1 MSITFQST
9 PSEFQPVLSDG
20 IYFTLSSNTYNVAS
34 TFKFKFNY
42 ELYVEDS
49 LVFLGKCAP
58 NPFGLGIID
67 LQQILETYTD
77 SLPISY
83 WDTTPI
89 YTHQTFPFSR
99 PANEEVINYYVKVGY
114 EYADSEISPVTG
126 FTGYGNAVGE
136 PAVQTETYKV
146 FRSTMGTN
154 PRATQQDFDINPFI
168 LSGLPQGV
176 YPTISGLFLTNAPRI
191 LDVRETDYFTLGF
204 TNYYLWSGATSGFSQ
219 GYYVEYNFY
228 DDQGV
233 LISATTYDNITTNG
247 GGPRNN
253 CNLVYQNLYL
263 IEPVSGATDWNTL
276 YVGAGPANLPEIP
289 DGTVQYTVQLFGN
302 FTGSTEPIQPTP
314 TPTPTPGLSPT
325 PTPTPSNTPIP
336 YCEGCTE
343 YQLYW
348 SGESLASV
356 VIVDCATQVT
366 LNLSLTP
373 GLVYNIC
380 SCEYPVAEVAV
391 QILTGGPCLPPTP
404 TPTPSSTPLCSCA
417 EYLIE
422 NATEFTDNLLYIDC
436 FGNPQFQA
444 LGPFQATTL
453 CACLNSIEYVYSE
466 VSYLGVCVVSQTPTP
481 TRTPTMTPTPSSTAG
496 ECVGIVIQECT
507 NTCPGGICGCDNPF
521 SVTVYTAPGVLPSDI
536 GATLYSDCALTIP
549 YFGDYEYG
557 GDIYSASP
565 VVFICNPGGPC

>member
-58 NPFGLGIID
+58 NPFGLGIVD

-289 DGTVQYTVQLFGN
+289 NGTVQYTVQLFGN
-302 FTGSTEPIQPTP
+302 FTGSTSPIQPTP

-336 YCEGCTE
+336 YCSGCTE

-348 SGESLASV
+348 TGESLASV
-356 VIVDCATQVT
+356 VIVDCATQNT

-373 GLVYNIC
+373 GLFYNIC
-380 SCEYPVAEVAV
+380 SCEYPLAEVDI

-404 TPTPSSTPLCSCA
+404 TPTPSSTPLCTCG

-453 CACLNSIEYVYSE
+453 CACVNSIEYVYSD

-496 ECVGIVIQECT
+496 PDCRSYRFT
-507 NTCPGGICGCDNPF
+507 NICESEIEIFMNNCEGTPVSYFVPNGSFVDH
-521 SVTVYTAPGVLPSDI
+521 
-536 GATLYSDCALTIP
+536 CALEGTITP
-549 YFGDYEYG
+549 DVCIEIT
-557 GDIYSASP
+557 DL
-565 VVFICNPGGPC
+565 GPC